1 MRKASPELSRARRE
15 EIISACASLY
25 ETMSFREIT
34 IGDIGK
40 KTSFTRTS
48 IYNYFHTKEEI
59 FLALLQ
65 REHELWAKDLSALA
79 EKGTPLPAPVFAEK
93 LAATL
98 EDCPVMLRLMA
109 MNLYDMETNSR
120 TERLA
125 DFKRSYAA
133 VTAAL
138 FRALE
143 TAFPSM
149 TKEKEESFLYAFFP
163 FLFGIYPY
171 TSHTEKQIR
180 AMEMAGVP
188 YVRFTISELAGRF
201 IERLLASL
209 L

>member
-79 EKGTPLPAPVFAEK
+79 EKGAPLPAPVFAEK

-98 EDCPVMLRLMA
+98 EDRPVMLRLMA

-143 TAFPSM
+143 RAFPSM
-149 TKEKEESFLYAFFP
+149 TKVSSPSSSASIP
-163 FLFGIYPY
+163 TRRTRRSRSAPWRWPA
-171 TSHTEKQIR
+171 SP
-180 AMEMAGVP
+180 MC
-188 YVRFTISELAGRF
+188 
-201 IERLLASL
+201 ASL
-209 L
+209 YRSWRDASSSASSLRFCK